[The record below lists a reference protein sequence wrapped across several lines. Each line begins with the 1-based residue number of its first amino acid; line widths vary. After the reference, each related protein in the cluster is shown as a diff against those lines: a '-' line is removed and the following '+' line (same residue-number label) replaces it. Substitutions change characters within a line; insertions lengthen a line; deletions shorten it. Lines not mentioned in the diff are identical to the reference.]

1 MPLFF
6 IGPLIW
12 IILLILLIAFI
23 ASNIVIV
30 PQARAYVIERLG
42 TYRDTWNTGL
52 HFKVPLFERIARKV
66 TLKEQVVDFPPQ
78 PVITKD
84 NVTMQIDTVVYFQI
98 TDPKMFTYGIESPM
112 AAIENLT
119 ATTLRNIIGD
129 LELDQ
134 TLTSRDIINTK
145 MRAIL
150 DEATDAWGIKVNRV
164 ELKNIIPPAAIQE
177 SMEKQ
182 MKAEREHREAILVAE
197 GKKQSAILV
206 AEGEKEAAVLA
217 AEATRLSKIKEA
229 QGEAEA
235 LLAVQKALADS
246 IALLN
251 DAAPSE
257 QVIRLKSLEAFGKA
271 ADGKATKI
279 IIPSEI
285 QSLAGLASSFK
296 EVMTEPKDSK

>member
-12 IILLILLIAFI
+12 IVLLIAFI

-119 ATTLRNIIGD
+119 ATTLRN
-129 LELDQ
+129 Q
-134 TLTSRDIINTK
+134 T
-145 MRAIL
+145 
-150 DEATDAWGIKVNRV
+150 
-164 ELKNIIPPAAIQE
+164 PQP
-177 SMEKQ
+177 
-182 MKAEREHREAILVAE
+182 
-197 GKKQSAILV
+197 
-206 AEGEKEAAVLA
+206 
-217 AEATRLSKIKEA
+217 
-229 QGEAEA
+229 
-235 LLAVQKALADS
+235 
-246 IALLN
+246 
-251 DAAPSE
+251 
-257 QVIRLKSLEAFGKA
+257 
-271 ADGKATKI
+271 
-279 IIPSEI
+279 
-285 QSLAGLASSFK
+285 
-296 EVMTEPKDSK
+296 